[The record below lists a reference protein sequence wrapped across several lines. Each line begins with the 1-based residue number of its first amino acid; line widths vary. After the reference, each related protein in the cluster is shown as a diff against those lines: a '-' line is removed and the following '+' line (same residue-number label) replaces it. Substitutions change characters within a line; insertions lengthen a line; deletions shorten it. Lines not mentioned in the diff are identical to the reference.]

1 MDGERKPRAFRVP
14 RAAEPDRMATAPIA
28 DPDRPGHDE
37 LAALRAIVEPRA
49 PRLPCDCR

>member
-1 MDGERKPRAFRVP
+1 MDGERKPQARRVP